1 MIDELFVKRVFVP
14 KKAVSFGFKESDG
27 EYVYESEIMNGE
39 FRLYVL
45 IRPDGRVDTRLI
57 ETETDEEYTLY
68 KTEAVGTFVGRVRT
82 SVEEVLCLIAE
93 KCFDSHLFASPQMNE
108 IIGYAS
114 EKYDDSPEFLWE
126 TTPENAVLR
135 RKDTKKWYAALLTVS
150 KRKLLIDSDEKAEII
165 NFRVPPERLAELLDK
180 NGFYPAWHMNK
191 KRWCSVILDGSVE
204 TELLLKFIDE
214 SYLMAL

>member
-27 EYVYESEIMNGE
+27 EYVYEAEIMNGE

-93 KCFDSHLFASPQMNE
+93 KCFDSHLFASPSLHGKYMGKQWKQCQTLFFWAPKSLQMV
-108 IIGYAS
+108 IAAM
-114 EKYDDSPEFLWE
+114 KL
-126 TTPENAVLR
+126 
-135 RKDTKKWYAALLTVS
+135 KDAYSLEG
-150 KRKLLIDSDEKAEII
+150 KL
-165 NFRVPPERLAELLDK
+165 
-180 NGFYPAWHMNK
+180 
-191 KRWCSVILDGSVE
+191 
-204 TELLLKFIDE
+204 
-214 SYLMAL
+214 

>member
-114 EKYDDSPEFLWE
+114 EKYGDSNIGRGDFM
-126 TTPENAVLR
+126 
-135 RKDTKKWYAALLTVS
+135 
-150 KRKLLIDSDEKAEII
+150 KR
-165 NFRVPPERLAELLDK
+165 
-180 NGFYPAWHMNK
+180 
-191 KRWCSVILDGSVE
+191 ILDCQSSDFRKMTAKEFAAFGG
-204 TELLLKFIDE
+204 
-214 SYLMAL
+214 